1 MKRSISA
8 VLCLALLG
16 LTAGCLR
23 LSPIQAAES
32 SLQLTQVLETIQQ
45 QQRLTRLFPIY
56 ENGKIGF
63 IDRTGRITIE
73 PRFDE
78 IFVGFS
84 EGLAPVRI
92 GIKWGYI
99 DRTGKIAIEPRF
111 DRGFDFSEGL
121 AAVAINRRL
130 GYINKTGK
138 IVIPVEFE

>member
-16 LTAGCLR
+16 LMAASLR

-32 SLQLTQVLETIQQ
+32 TLQPTQVLNTIQQ
-45 QQRLTRLFPIY
+45 QQQLTRLFPIY
-56 ENGKIGF
+56 ESGKIGF
-63 IDRTGRITIE
+63 IDRTGKITIE

-92 GIKWGYI
+92 GKKWGFI
-99 DRTGKIAIEPRF
+99 DQTGKIAI
-111 DRGFDFSEGL
+111 DLS
-121 AAVAINRRL
+121 AVSSSSISAIVGKRRDASQRESL
-130 GYINKTGK
+130 
-138 IVIPVEFE
+138 P